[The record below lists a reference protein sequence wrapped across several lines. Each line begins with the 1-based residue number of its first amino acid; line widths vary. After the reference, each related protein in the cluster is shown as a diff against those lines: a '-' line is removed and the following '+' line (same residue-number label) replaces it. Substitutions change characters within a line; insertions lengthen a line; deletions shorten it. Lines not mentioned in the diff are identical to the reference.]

1 MVWSKYNRPLSII
14 LAEDMNP
21 DRFTVRI
28 IVMAVLVAFLSA
40 TAGVAFWKI
49 TRAKQQMPRTS
60 LIVLPEPRV
69 IADFELL
76 DQQSAPFSLASLE
89 GNWSLI
95 FFGFTHCPDVCPT
108 ALCELQQVKQKLEQ
122 EIGPDGLIPR
132 IVFISVDPERDTPDK
147 LQSYLSHFDPSFVG
161 VTGKHE
167 QLLPLTRQVG
177 IAYRV
182 EEHES
187 GATQYSVDH
196 STGIMLTDPKGRLY
210 GVFPAPHGAEDISSD
225 VLATLKAAEVG

>member
-1 MVWSKYNRPLSII
+1 
-14 LAEDMNP
+14 MNP
-21 DRFTVRI
+21 DRFTIRI

-49 TRAKQQMPRTS
+49 TQAKKAAPRNS

-69 IADFELL
+69 IADFDLI
-76 DQQSAPFSLASLE
+76 DQRSDPFSLEDLK

-108 ALCELQQVKQKLEQ
+108 ALYELQQVKNTLEQ
-122 EIGPDGLIPR
+122 EIGEGVQIPR

-147 LQSYLSHFDPSFVG
+147 LQAYLSHFDPSFIG

-177 IAYRV
+177 IAYRI

-187 GATQYSVDH
+187 GATQYGVDH
-196 STGIMLTDPKGRLY
+196 STGILLTNPAGRLH
-210 GVFPAPHGAEDISSD
+210 GVFPAPHGATEISTD
-225 VLATLKAAEVG
+225 VLATLRESGNP